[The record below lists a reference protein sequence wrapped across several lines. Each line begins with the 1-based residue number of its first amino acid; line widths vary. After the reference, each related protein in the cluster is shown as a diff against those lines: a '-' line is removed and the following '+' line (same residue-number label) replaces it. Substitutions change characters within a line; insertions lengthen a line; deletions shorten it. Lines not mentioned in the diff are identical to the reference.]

1 MSLKKDCFLYD
12 VPEHKKHKLEIIN
25 LIKQIPK
32 NSYNNIT
39 HTDWNLPPSLHRAWY
54 DYFIKNK
61 SYQKGEVEIED
72 GVSFRDNKGRVTI
85 IVNSEDA
92 LNYIRHLYKE
102 DITKLIQIS
111 QEVYGYDNST
121 DFTNKD
127 TKFVIEN
134 VLTKE

>member
-54 DYFIKNK
+54 DYFIKNIFILL
-61 SYQKGEVEIED
+61 YPVTPI
-72 GVSFRDNKGRVTI
+72 VSKKFLECLNIQDRDISLKY
-85 IVNSEDA
+85 
-92 LNYIRHLYKE
+92 LN
-102 DITKLIQIS
+102 TKLKTG
-111 QEVYGYDNST
+111 E
-121 DFTNKD
+121 K
-127 TKFVIEN
+127 
-134 VLTKE
+134 LTKPEILFKKF